1 MFLSSM
7 LLGIIG
13 NTSWF
18 KLGEAFAFFLVG
30 SGAALLTWTTG
41 LVRKKS
47 AQKKK
52 DKKHTFDI
60 NKIDAIDVRLVE
72 LLSELRTETASCRAR
87 IFRFH
92 NGGEYFDGEE
102 VKRMSCTHES
112 VTTGVSHEIRECQ
125 GILCNQEIYLI
136 EQAMKDTTSLIAVEA
151 LDDRSYIRSRLESQN
166 VKAFVVLPLYKKTR
180 SVELLIGFIRIEY
193 TANHLLPKDE
203 DGNLLTTLP
212 DSVKKFSR
220 LVEGEILK
228 D

>member
-1 MFLSSM
+1 MFLSIM
-7 LLGIIG
+7 VLAVGG
-13 NTSWF
+13 TGWF
-18 KLGEAFAFFLVG
+18 KLGEAVVYFLLG
-30 SGAALLTWTTG
+30 ISAAGITWLTKF
-41 LVRKKS
+41 LAERS

-52 DKKHTFDI
+52 DKKHTFDF

-72 LLSELRTETASCRAR
+72 LLSELRTETSSCRAR